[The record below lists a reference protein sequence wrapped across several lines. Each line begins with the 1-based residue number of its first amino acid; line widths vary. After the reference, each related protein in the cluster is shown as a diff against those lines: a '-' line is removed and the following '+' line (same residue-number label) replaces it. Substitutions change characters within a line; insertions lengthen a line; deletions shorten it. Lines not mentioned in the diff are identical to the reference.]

1 MRLFLP
7 LVSMLALSSFGAH
20 AAAPAG
26 SNPAPMNGIWQ
37 LSSFSDTSAPT
48 VGLLPAG
55 QLMIVSGA
63 VRGNAACAR
72 FQGTLTA
79 ARNEVRIQAEQL
91 PPPANVRCA
100 FTVRGSLGAALNE
113 VSQYTLTRK
122 HLVLFSDKVRLTF
135 DRIGYVT
142 PANK

>member
-1 MRLFLP
+1 MSTLL
-7 LVSMLALSSFGAH
+7 LSAFSVE
-20 AAAPAG
+20 AATSPG

-37 LSSFSDTSAPT
+37 LSSFSDASAPA
-48 VGLLPAG
+48 VGLSPSG

-100 FTVRGSLGAALNE
+100 FTVRGSLGTALNE
-113 VSQYTLTRK
+113 VRQYTLSNK

-142 PANK
+142 PARK